1 MENVKEFYEALAN
14 SDALK
19 EKAAKLN
26 EKYNET
32 EKMDEEAA
40 IADIIAFAASE
51 GYSFTAQELAD
62 YTKTAMK
69 PAPQELSQDELE
81 AVAGGSNACR
91 VCFGTCFC
99 VVGGGGTHQD
109 PHWVCVCVLNG
120 FGGICSRD
128 YFLLCVLGGAVG
140 AEAQPQS

>member
-1 MENVKEFYEALAN
+1 MENVKNFYDELAS

-26 EKYNET
+26 EKYNEA
-32 EKMDEEAA
+32 EKADEEAITA
-40 IADIIAFAASE
+40 AIIAFAASE
-51 GYSFTAQELAD
+51 GYNFTAEELAA
-62 YTKTAMK
+62 YTKTAGK
-69 PAPQELSQDELE
+69 PVQQELSQDELE

-109 PHWVCVCVLNG
+109 PHWVCACVA
-120 FGGICSRD
+120 GGGGGMCSRSF
-128 YFLLCVLGGAVG
+128 YMLCICIGNVFR
-140 AEAQPQS
+140 E